1 MRLGLGDDLFHV
13 EQIKLKHARLDRR
26 RLKAEIDLSSRSI
39 WGDFEPFRVDSGRIR
54 SVLRLKSTKFDD
66 DFEVVLLISV
76 GLGSMFALEKVH
88 FLFH

>member
-1 MRLGLGDDLFHV
+1 MGLGDDLFHV

-66 DFEVVLLISV
+66 DFEVVLLIAKELS
-76 GLGSMFALEKVH
+76 GLLRQKQMH
-88 FLFH
+88 FFN